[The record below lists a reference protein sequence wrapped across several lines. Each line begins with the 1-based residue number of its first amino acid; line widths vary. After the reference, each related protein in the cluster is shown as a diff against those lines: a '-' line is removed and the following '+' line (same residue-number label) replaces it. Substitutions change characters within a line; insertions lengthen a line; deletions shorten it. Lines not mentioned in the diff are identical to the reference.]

1 MFLIEVD
8 ILFKNS
14 KLRKAC
20 RNANGKLKRRL
31 DDIRA
36 AENMAVLK
44 GLPGNLHPLKHDRKG
59 QWGMSLGGLNR
70 LSFRPI
76 GDPIPVT
83 KDGRLELG
91 EVTAITVVDIG
102 DYHRWS

>member
-1 MFLIEVD
+1 MD

-20 RNANGKLKRRL
+20 QNAKGKLKRRL

-59 QWGMSLGGLNR
+59 QWGMSLEGLNR
-70 LSFRPI
+70 LVFRPE
-76 GDPIPVT
+76 GDPLPVT
-83 KDGRLELG
+83 EDGRLEL
-91 EVTAITVVDIG
+91 EEISAIMVVDIG
-102 DYHRWS
+102 DYHGWS